1 MRNKMA
7 EKTTLQISKELKSA
21 LDEIKYKGDTY
32 EDVITRLLSS
42 KDDIYQSDV
51 VLTMTNEQYRVVMN
65 RQDWDVARNILIAAV
80 VK

>member
-1 MRNKMA
+1 MA

-51 VLTMTNEQYRVVMN
+51 VLTMTNEQFRVVMN
-65 RQDWDVARNILIAAV
+65 RQDWELARNILTAAV

>member
-1 MRNKMA
+1 MA

-51 VLTMTNEQYRVVMN
+51 VLTMTNEQFRVVMN
-65 RQDWDVARNILIAAV
+65 RQDWEVARNILIAAV

>member
-1 MRNKMA
+1 MA
-7 EKTTLQISKELKSA
+7 DKTTLQISKELKSA

-51 VLTMTNEQYRVVMN
+51 VLTMTNEQFRVVMN
-65 RQDWDVARNILIAAV
+65 RQEWEVCRNILTASV

>member
-51 VLTMTNEQYRVVMN
+51 VLTMTNEQFRVVMN
-65 RQDWDVARNILIAAV
+65 RQDWEVARNILIAAV

>member
-1 MRNKMA
+1 MA

-51 VLTMTNEQYRVVMN
+51 VLTMTYEQYRVVMN
-65 RQDWDVARNILIAAV
+65 RQEWEGARNILKESL
-80 VK
+80 VKQI

>member
-1 MRNKMA
+1 MTNMA
-7 EKTTLQISKELKSA
+7 DKTTLQISKELKSA
-21 LDEIKYKGDTY
+21 LDEIKFKGDTY

-51 VLTMTNEQYRVVMN
+51 VLTMTNEQFRVVMN
-65 RQDWDVARNILIAAV
+65 RQDWEVCRNILTAAI

>member
-1 MRNKMA
+1 MTNMA
-7 EKTTLQISKELKSA
+7 DKTTLQISKGLKSA
-21 LDEIKYKGDTY
+21 LDEIKFKGDTY

-51 VLTMTNEQYRVVMN
+51 VLTMTNEQFRVVMN
-65 RQDWDVARNILIAAV
+65 RQEWEVCRSILTSSV

>member
-1 MRNKMA
+1 MTNMA
-7 EKTTLQISKELKSA
+7 EKTTLQISKGLKSA

-51 VLTMTNEQYRVVMN
+51 VLTMTNEQFRVVMN
-65 RQDWDVARNILIAAV
+65 RQDWEVARNILIAAV

>member
-1 MRNKMA
+1 MA
-7 EKTTLQISKELKSA
+7 EKTTLQISKKLKSA

-51 VLTMTNEQYRVVMN
+51 VLTMTNEQFRVVMN
-65 RQDWDVARNILIAAV
+65 RQDWEVARNILIAAV

>member
-51 VLTMTNEQYRVVMN
+51 VLTMTNEQFRVVMN
-65 RQDWDVARNILIAAV
+65 RQDWELARNILIAAV

>member
-1 MRNKMA
+1 MA
-7 EKTTLQISKELKSA
+7 DKTTLQISKELKSA
-21 LDEIKYKGDTY
+21 LDEIKFKGDTY

-51 VLTMTNEQYRVVMN
+51 VLTMTNEQFRVVMN
-65 RQDWDVARNILIAAV
+65 RQEWEVCRSILTSSV